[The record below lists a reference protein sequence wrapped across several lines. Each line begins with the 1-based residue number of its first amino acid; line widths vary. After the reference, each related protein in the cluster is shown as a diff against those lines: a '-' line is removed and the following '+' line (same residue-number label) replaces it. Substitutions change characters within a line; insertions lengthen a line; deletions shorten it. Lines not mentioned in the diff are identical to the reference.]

1 MRIGRGREFS
11 RTRILAGSGIDKL
24 DKELAR
30 ARHFLQLVRSP
41 GYSDWCQRG
50 DDVVHADLR
59 QTQSPGRQ
67 EQDSGDDNRDESHE
81 GDAGDDEDL
90 NVFFSKAAKE
100 GDPAGVRDQLL
111 PIQSFMRKHALGP
124 EQLEDDVREAY
135 LDALCMK

>member
-1 MRIGRGREFS
+1 MRIGCGREFS

-30 ARHFLQLVRSP
+30 AP
-41 GYSDWCQRG
+41 
-50 DDVVHADLR
+50 
-59 QTQSPGRQ
+59 QSPGRQ

-81 GDAGDDEDL
+81 GDGGDDEDL
-90 NVFFSKAAKE
+90 QRVFQQGGKGGGPGWRAGPAA
-100 GDPAGVRDQLL
+100 

>member
-1 MRIGRGREFS
+1 MRIGRGSEFS
-11 RTRILAGSGIDKL
+11 RTRTVAGSGIDKL

-30 ARHFLQLVRSP
+30 AP
-41 GYSDWCQRG
+41 
-50 DDVVHADLR
+50 
-59 QTQSPGRQ
+59 QSPGRQ

-81 GDAGDDEDL
+81 GDGGDDEDL
-90 NVFFSKAAKE
+90 QRVFFSKAAKE

-124 EQLEDDVREAY
+124 EQLEDDVREAH

>member
-11 RTRILAGSGIDKL
+11 RTRILAESGIDKL
-24 DKELAR
+24 DMELAR

-81 GDAGDDEDL
+81 GDGGDDEDL
-90 NVFFSKAAKE
+90 QRVFSKAAKE